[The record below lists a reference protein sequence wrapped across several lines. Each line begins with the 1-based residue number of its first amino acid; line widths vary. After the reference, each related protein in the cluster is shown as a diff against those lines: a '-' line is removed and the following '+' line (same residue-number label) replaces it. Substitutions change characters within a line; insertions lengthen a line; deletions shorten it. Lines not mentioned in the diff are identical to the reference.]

1 MEFSE
6 IERSKMMSGAS
17 VIARRWIHLRARDR
31 VLIVTTE
38 NHLKEVQLMKQCFQE
53 KCRHVDLLV
62 VEDKGKKVGV
72 LFDENEDVFDGYH
85 TIIGATE
92 YSIVTTKAAKH
103 AIERGSRF
111 LSFPLSTNNGKS
123 MLAYSFLKMDTKK
136 SKLMA
141 QVIKKY
147 LDGASVLDVTTA
159 AGTSLRMY
167 KNGRNAGFFN
177 GDVKDGGG
185 FSSASIELY
194 IPIEETKTEGVMV
207 VDGSMGYIG
216 KVREPFSIRFS
227 AGRISEIENSID
239 GRRLKDY
246 LVSFEDFE
254 MYVAGEFGI
263 GLNSFSKCRGKC
275 YIEDES
281 SYGTFHIGFGRNLAL
296 GGVHEASSHFD
307 LVAFEPD
314 IYADNRK
321 IMEKGKIIIPEPQV
335 Y

>member
-6 IERSKMMSGAS
+6 AERARMMSGAS

-38 NHLKEVQLMKQCFQE
+38 KHLKEVRLMKQCFQE
-53 KCRHVDLLV
+53 KCRQVDILA

-72 LFDENEDVFDGYH
+72 LFDENEDIFDGYH
-85 TIIGATE
+85 TIIGATD
-92 YSIVTTKAAKH
+92 YSIVTTKAAKR

-111 LSFPLSTNNGKS
+111 LSLPLSTNNGKS

-147 LDGASVLDVTTA
+147 LDGASVLHVTTA
-159 AGTSLRMY
+159 AGTNLKMH

-194 IPIEETKTEGVMV
+194 VPIEETKTEGVMV

-216 KVREPFSIRFS
+216 KVKSPFSIRFS
-227 AGRISEIENSID
+227 AGRISEIEDNSD

-246 LVSFEDFE
+246 LVSFQDFE

-296 GGVHEASSHFD
+296 GGVHEATSHFD

-321 IMEKGKIIIPEPQV
+321 IMEKGKIIIPEPQI

>member
-1 MEFSE
+1 MRYSE
-6 IERSKMMSGAS
+6 AEQARMMSGART
-17 VIARRWIHLRARDR
+17 IARKWIHLKARER

-38 NHLKEVQLMKQCFQE
+38 NHLKEAQLMKQCFQE
-53 KCRHVDLLV
+53 RSRYVDILA
-62 VEDKGKKVGV
+62 VEDRGKRIGV
-72 LFDENEDVFDGYH
+72 LFDENEDMFDAYH
-85 TIIGATE
+85 TIVGATE
-92 YSIVTTKAAKH
+92 YSIVTTKAAKR
-103 AIERGSRF
+103 AIEHGSKF
-111 LSFPLSTNNGKS
+111 LSLPLSTNNERS

-147 LDGASVLDVTTA
+147 LDSATVLDVTTK
-159 AGTSLRMY
+159 AGTKLRMY
-167 KNGRNAGFFN
+167 KSGRNAGFFN

-194 IPIEETKTEGVMV
+194 IPIEETKTEGTMI

-216 KVREPFSIRFS
+216 KVTEPFRITFS
-227 AGRISEIENSID
+227 KGRISEIEDKAD
-239 GRRLKDY
+239 GKRLKDY
-246 LVSFEDFE
+246 LVSFQDFE

-263 GLNSFSKCRGKC
+263 GLNSYSKCRGEC

-281 SYGTFHIGFGRNLAL
+281 AYGTFHIGFGRNIAL
-296 GGVHEASSHFD
+296 GGVHEATSHFD
-307 LVAFEPD
+307 LVALEPD